1 VAKREQQRRRGQHRH
16 GWDWRQSLQSFITLR
31 VSGEIL
37 VSLDVMIPM
46 RDGVRLA
53 TDVYRLRG
61 DTPVP
66 VIVQRNPYGKAS
78 TGIVN
83 NWLDVRRAVE
93 AGFAVAVQDTR
104 GRFASEGRFEPFV
117 SEEADGADTVDWLG
131 EQPWCDGRVVMVGG
145 SYTGTTQLAAAAARP
160 AGLRAIAPATT
171 SADVRDGWAR
181 TGGALQLG
189 FVALWIA
196 ESLVPSELARRAAG
210 GEDVAAARAV
220 VAELTA
226 SAGGVYASPP
236 ADLAA
241 RLLDV
246 APYAGDWLGG
256 ELPDRVPR
264 PEELYKGEVPVL
276 SIGGWHDIFL
286 DGTLEGHAAAS
297 RSASSR
303 LVVGPWAHGAHSGW
317 FPERWFGPRSSA
329 AAIDLGGL
337 QLRWFREVLDG
348 GEVTGPPVRIFVM
361 GADEWRDEQEW
372 PPARVEYTPL
382 RLGVRPDG
390 ERIVAE
396 QDAGLDGVEVIRHDP
411 ADPVPTAGGATYLPG
426 LFISA
431 NSGPRDQR
439 EVEARPDVLSFT
451 SEPLREPL
459 EAIGPVAARLFVSG
473 DAGPADFVARLVDVE
488 PGGRAMSVCDGI
500 LRADLAEEVREIEVR
515 MSSTA
520 YAFGAGHRIRL
531 DVAASCFPRFDLARP
546 PGTPVAEQRLHHG
559 TRHPSCLILPL
570 IPLHTR

>member
-1 VAKREQQRRRGQHRH
+1 MV
-16 GWDWRQSLQSFITLR
+16 
-31 VSGEIL
+31 
-37 VSLDVMIPM
+37 PM

-61 DTPVP
+61 SRPVP
-66 VIVQRNPYGKAS
+66 VIVQRNPYGKSS

-104 GRFASEGRFEPFV
+104 GRFASEGDFEPFV
-117 SEEADGADTVDWLG
+117 AERADGADTIDWLAR
-131 EQPWCDGRVVMVGG
+131 QPWCDGRVVMVGG
-145 SYTGTTQLAAAAARP
+145 SYTGTTQWYAAASRP
-160 AGLRAIAPATT
+160 AGLKAIAPATT

-181 TGGALQLG
+181 AGGALQLG

-196 ESLVPSELARRAAG
+196 ESLIPSELARRAAR
-210 GEDVAAARAV
+210 GEDVAAARALL
-220 VAELTA
+220 AELTA
-226 SAGGVYASPP
+226 SAGGPYASGP
-236 ADLAA
+236 ADLAE
-241 RLLDV
+241 RLRDV

-256 ELPDRVPR
+256 ELPAGVLG
-264 PEELYKGEVPVL
+264 PEEVYTGEVPVL

-286 DGTLEGHAAAS
+286 DGTLEGHAVAS
-297 RSASSR
+297 RSPSSR

-337 QLRWFREVLDG
+337 QLRWFKEVLDG

-372 PPARVEYTPL
+372 PPARAVYTPF
-382 RLGVRPDG
+382 RLG
-390 ERIVAE
+390 
-396 QDAGLDGVEVIRHDP
+396 AGPEGGRLTADREAGREAGRDGVTTIRHDP
-411 ADPVPTAGGATYLPG
+411 ADPVPATGGATYLPG

-439 EVEARPDVLSFT
+439 KVEARPDVLSFT
-451 SEPLREPL
+451 SGPLEEPL
-459 EAIGPVAARLFVSG
+459 EAIGPVSARLFVSG

-500 LRADLAEEVREIEVR
+500 LRVDLTEEVREIEVR

-520 YAFGAGHRIRL
+520 YAFGPGHRIRL

-559 TRHPSCLILPL
+559 PSHPSCLILPV

>member
-1 VAKREQQRRRGQHRH
+1 MSSEM
-16 GWDWRQSLQSFITLR
+16 
-31 VSGEIL
+31 L
-37 VSLDVMIPM
+37 VSLDLMVPM

-53 TDVYRLRG
+53 TDVYGMRRDRPG
-61 DTPVP
+61 P
-66 VIVQRNPYGKAS
+66 VILQRIPYGKSS

-104 GRFASEGRFEPFV
+104 GRFASEGTFEPFV
-117 SEEADGADTVDWLG
+117 AEEADGADTVDWLAR
-131 EQPWCDGRVVMVGG
+131 QPWCDGRVVMAGG
-145 SYTGTTQLAAAAARP
+145 SYTGTTQWSAAAAGP
-160 AGLRAIAPATT
+160 AGLKAIAPATT

-181 TGGALQLG
+181 SGGALQLG
-189 FVALWIA
+189 FVALWMA
-196 ESLVPSELARRAAG
+196 ESLVPSELARRAAR
-210 GEDVAAARAV
+210 GEDVAAARALL
-220 VAELTA
+220 AELTA
-226 SAGGVYASPP
+226 SAGGVYAGPP

-246 APYAGDWLGG
+246 APYAADWLGG
-256 ELPDRVPR
+256 DLPDRVPR
-264 PEELYKGEVPVL
+264 PDEIYQGEVPVL

-286 DGTLEGHAAAS
+286 DGTLEGHVTAS

-329 AAIDLGGL
+329 AAVDLGGV
-337 QLRWFREVLDG
+337 QLRWFEEVLDG
-348 GEVTGPPVRIFVM
+348 AEVTGPPVRIFVM

-372 PPARVEYTPL
+372 PPVRAEYVPF
-382 RLGVRPDG
+382 RLGADAAKGLLTAG
-390 ERIVAE
+390 ERTGPDE
-396 QDAGLDGVEVIRHDP
+396 VEVIRHDP
-411 ADPVPTAGGATYLPG
+411 ADPVPATGGATYLPG

-439 EVEARPDVLSFT
+439 AVEARPDVLSFT
-451 SEPLREPL
+451 SAPLEAPL

-488 PGGRAMSVCDGI
+488 PDGRAMSVCDGI
-500 LRADLAEEVREIEVR
+500 LRVDLTGDVREIEVR

-520 YAFGAGHRIRL
+520 YAFERGHRIRL
-531 DVAASCFPRFDLARP
+531 DVAASCFPRFDLAVP
-546 PGTPVAEQRLHHG
+546 AGSPVREQRLHHG
-559 TRHPSCLILPL
+559 PLHPSCLILPV
-570 IPLHTR
+570 IPLPTR